1 MTVAPVVLADEAT
14 RAAILDVEE
23 SRQRALLEVDL
34 DTLRDLYDD
43 SLIHTHA
50 PGLTHT
56 KAQLLE
62 HIATRAPY
70 KGATRGEL
78 TIRVIGDIAIMTGR
92 LINRLGSPDGSE
104 RTVAGAGDPGA
115 AALRGRSLALRELPD
130 DPGRRAGLDPHRR
143 GEGRPRQDRSGGAA
157 VKIARF
163 HTARGR
169 RGWAVST
176 VTGSPTSPTSSG
188 ARRCGRSCPCCPR

>member
-1 MTVAPVVLADEAT
+1 MTVAPVVLADSAT

-23 SRQRALLEVDL
+23 RRRRALLEVDL

-78 TIRVIGDIAIMTGR
+78 TIRVIGGVAVMTGR

-104 RTVAGAGDPGA
+104 RTVAGQVIQVLRRCEDGA
-115 AALRGRSLALRELPD
+115 WRFVSFQMTPD
-130 DPGRRAGLDPHRR
+130 GEHVWAPTAEEKAGLDR
-143 GEGRPRQDRSGGAA
+143 
-157 VKIARF
+157 IAQEEQQ
-163 HTARGR
+163 
-169 RGWAVST
+169 
-176 VTGSPTSPTSSG
+176 
-188 ARRCGRSCPCCPR
+188 

>member
-14 RAAILDVEE
+14 RAAILEVEE
-23 SRQRALLEVDL
+23 RRQRALQEIDL

-78 TIRVIGDIAIMTGR
+78 TIRVIGDVAIMTGR

-104 RTVAGAGDPGA
+104 RTVAGQVIQVLRRCEDGA
-115 AALRGRSLALRELPD
+115 WRFASFQMTPD
-130 DPGRRAGLDPHRR
+130 GEHVWTPTAEEKAGLDR
-143 GEGRPRQDRSGGAA
+143 
-157 VKIARF
+157 IAQEEQQ
-163 HTARGR
+163 
-169 RGWAVST
+169 
-176 VTGSPTSPTSSG
+176 
-188 ARRCGRSCPCCPR
+188 

>member
-1 MTVAPVVLADEAT
+1 MTVAPVVLADAAT
-14 RAAILDVEE
+14 SAAILDVEE
-23 SRQRALLEVDL
+23 RRRRALLEVDL

-70 KGATRGEL
+70 RGATRGEL
-78 TIRVIGDIAIMTGR
+78 TIRVIGGVAIMTGR

-104 RTVAGAGDPGA
+104 RTVAGQVIQVLRQCEDGA
-115 AALRGRSLALRELPD
+115 WRFVSFQMTPD
-130 DPGRRAGLDPHRR
+130 GEHVWAPTAEEKAGLDR
-143 GEGRPRQDRSGGAA
+143 
-157 VKIARF
+157 IAQEEQQ
-163 HTARGR
+163 
-169 RGWAVST
+169 
-176 VTGSPTSPTSSG
+176 
-188 ARRCGRSCPCCPR
+188 